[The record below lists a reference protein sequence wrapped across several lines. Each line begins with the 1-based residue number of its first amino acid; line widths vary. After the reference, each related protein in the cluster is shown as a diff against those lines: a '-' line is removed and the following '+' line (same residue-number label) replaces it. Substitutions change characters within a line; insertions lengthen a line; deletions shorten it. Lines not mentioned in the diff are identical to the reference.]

1 MNGTP
6 RIRDDSRNK
15 VNELYPLNEIPEDVI
30 TGICGHIVYL
40 LAVGRKDL
48 TGNDFGDAFAEA
60 IGGTHFASPLGVVD
74 VGRGREGWSV
84 KTVKATKPF
93 SVETVRLISGR
104 NSPDYSFGIEDPHA
118 DLQKTG
124 DAVLKIWNK
133 RVSVAYEKYRMV
145 RSIVLVR
152 NDDLT
157 QFCLFEEEI
166 RPFIS
171 TEYFWETNSRG
182 NFEGKEK
189 KSKETVFTWQPHGS
203 QFTIHAS
210 VPSGAKKFELKQP
223 KIVDKKQFLINLNY
237 DNSWIHCL
245 WKIGNNSND

>member
-15 VNELYPLNEIPEDVI
+15 INELYPLNEIPEDII

-40 LAVGRKDL
+40 LAVGRKDI
-48 TGNDFGDAFAEA
+48 TGDDFGDAFAEA

-84 KTVKATKPF
+84 KTVKAKNPF
-93 SVETVRLISGR
+93 SIETVRLISGR

-118 DLQKTG
+118 DLKKTG

-133 RVSVAYEKYRMV
+133 RVSVAYEQYRMV
-145 RSIVLVR
+145 RTIVLVR
-152 NDDLT
+152 NDELT

-166 RPFIS
+166 RPFGS
-171 TEYFWETNSRG
+171 SEYFWEANANG
-182 NFEGKEK
+182 NFIGKEK
-189 KSKETVFTWQPHGS
+189 KSKTSRFTWQPHGS
-203 QFTIHAS
+203 QFTIHVS
-210 VPSGAKKFELKQP
+210 VPSGAVRFELKKP
-223 KIVDKKQFLINLNY
+223 KQLDKQEFLMNLHY
-237 DNSWIHCL
+237 DNSWVHNIAKL
-245 WKIGNNSND
+245 SDE